1 MGRPRNIA
9 RIFGRTINERSD
21 NDQSAIQDNG
31 FPSGWTAG
39 LSGNGLVFKYNN
51 TAVVKIADSGEVTS
65 ISDIGAYGNV

>member
-1 MGRPRNIA
+1 MGRPRKIA

-21 NDQSAIQDNG
+21 NDQSAING
-31 FPSGWTAG
+31 FPTGWTAG